1 MFIVVKKQNK
11 TQSIPRFS
19 SGMEYHFH
27 LNQNTFRLLVVTGST
42 DQRDPK
48 TSPEFSRQEHC
59 GPCLPGASLMSS
71 LIPPR
76 LIYLVPSIMPDTVLN
91 AGKVAVKHGRHSHG
105 RSINNKQTNNKS
117 SMVRVSRKTTRQD
130 EGIEGDW

>member
-19 SGMEYHFH
+19 SGMEYHVHF
-27 LNQNTFRLLVVTGST
+27 LNQNTFRSLVVTWST
-42 DQRDPK
+42 DQRGPK
-48 TSPEFSRQEHC
+48 TSSEFSRQEHC
-59 GPCLPGASLMSS
+59 GPCLPGASFISS

-91 AGKVAVKHGRHSHG
+91 AGKVAVNTVD
-105 RSINNKQTNNKS
+105 IL
-117 SMVRVSRKTTRQD
+117 M
-130 EGIEGDW
+130 EGDRQ